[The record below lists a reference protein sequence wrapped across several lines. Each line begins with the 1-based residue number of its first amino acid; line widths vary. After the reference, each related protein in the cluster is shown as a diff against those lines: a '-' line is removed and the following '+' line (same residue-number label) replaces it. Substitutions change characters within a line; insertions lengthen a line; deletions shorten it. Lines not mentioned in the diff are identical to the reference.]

1 MNCAAR
7 NLTRPGSIGPAATS
21 VSLTWIVLAAVL
33 LASLCL
39 WFACRRW
46 YARWVRRRRWS
57 RAQTA
62 EAHAAL
68 LLERLG
74 YKVLGTQVEAVY
86 GLAVDGQS
94 MSIAVRADYLVTRNG
109 RRYVAEVKSGRLAP
123 LLATPT
129 TRRQL
134 LEYLVAFRADG
145 VLLVDGETQS
155 VHEVVFP
162 LPAHAPAR
170 GGHGWVAV
178 GLAVAAALVWMLRV
192 W

>member
-1 MNCAAR
+1 MDSASRVA
-7 NLTRPGSIGPAATS
+7 LAT
-21 VSLTWIVLAAVL
+21 LVLAIA
-33 LASLCL
+33 AGL

-46 YARWVRRRRWS
+46 YARWSRRRRWS

-74 YKVLGTQVEAVY
+74 YTVLGTQVEKAY

-94 MSIAVRADYLVTRNG
+94 MSIAVRADYLVRRAG
-109 RRYVAEVKSGRLAP
+109 RRFVAEVKSGRLAP
-123 LLATPT
+123 LLATPS

-134 LEYLVAFRADG
+134 LEYLVAFQADG
-145 VLLVDGETQS
+145 VLLVDGETQR

-162 LPAHAPAR
+162 LPARAVPSS
-170 GGHGWVAV
+170 GGLGWVAA
-178 GLAVAAALVWMLRV
+178 GLALAAALAWMLRV